1 MKRRVEVTM
10 SVTRA
15 MLLREGLKVEKK
27 NVEESL
33 HRRGGGTF
41 LKEKTFFYKVAQNH
55 ARSLKN

>member
-33 HRRGGGTF
+33 QLKKLAYIFPHWRGVG
-41 LKEKTFFYKVAQNH
+41 
-55 ARSLKN
+55 SP